1 MARSGAAG
9 EGGGGLDGMVAD
21 DDGFGGRAVVGC
33 GCALEWCF
41 VEPTTPPRDVDSRD
55 ASVVVR
61 RVDGFD

>member
-1 MARSGAAG
+1 MTGS
-9 EGGGGLDGMVAD
+9 
-21 DDGFGGRAVVGC
+21 VGC

-41 VEPTTPPRDVDSRD
+41 VEPTTPPRDADSRD